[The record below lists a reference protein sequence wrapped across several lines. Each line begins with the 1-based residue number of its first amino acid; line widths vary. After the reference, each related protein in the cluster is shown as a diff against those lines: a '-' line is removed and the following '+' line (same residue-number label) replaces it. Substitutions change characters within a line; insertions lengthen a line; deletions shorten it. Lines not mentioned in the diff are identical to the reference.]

1 LEEGIHFVEL
11 VAPTRILEEN
21 GWVKGIELQRMKLG
35 KPGKDGR
42 PRPEKIEGSEFIME
56 LDTVVEAIGTMP
68 NRLFL
73 RTVPELKTTSKGI
86 IAVDDKLMNVK
97 GVYAGGDAI
106 SGGATVIQAL
116 GEGRKAAKTIR
127 EYLRKS

>member
-1 LEEGIHFVEL
+1 
-11 VAPTRILEEN
+11 
-21 GWVKGIELQRMKLG
+21 
-35 KPGKDGR
+35 
-42 PRPEKIEGSEFIME
+42 ME

-86 IAVDDKLMNVK
+86 IAVDDELMNVE

-116 GEGRKAAKTIR
+116 GEGRKAAKSIR
-127 EYLRKS
+127 EYLNKS